1 MSPFPT
7 VHTTLTILN
16 VATRTAGAST
26 QPALRLSSRRATCK
40 RTNLKRAGSSN
51 QATLGLAIGGD
62 GSRAHK
68 TACVL
73 RICRLKSKA
82 TQHQRCTLTR
92 AAKSMSEFDRMS
104 PKPSWWSRPGRP
116 QCCCRIDW
124 SSSSCC
130 CGCRHAPRLCA
141 RGCAQPEWSFMR
153 PTCGTTRL
161 HARHAVVAAAGRG
174 RSGGHQC
181 EEFAIGCWCCTAMRL
196 LAVYWVGCLMCLVTL
211 IRWIATVTAFCASV

>member
-1 MSPFPT
+1 MTREHTNVVWPAPLPACFESA
-7 VHTTLTILN
+7 VSKQGHTT
-16 VATRTAGAST
+16 
-26 QPALRLSSRRATCK
+26 PALHS
-40 RTNLKRAGSSN
+40 
-51 QATLGLAIGGD
+51 
-62 GSRAHK
+62 
-68 TACVL
+68 
-73 RICRLKSKA
+73 
-82 TQHQRCTLTR
+82 TR